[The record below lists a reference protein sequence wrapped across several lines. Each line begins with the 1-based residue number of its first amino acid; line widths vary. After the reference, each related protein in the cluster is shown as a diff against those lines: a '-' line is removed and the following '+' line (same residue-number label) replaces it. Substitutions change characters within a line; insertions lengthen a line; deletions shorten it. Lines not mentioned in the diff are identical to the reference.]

1 MTCERVD
8 VPHRSAFS
16 GSPLA
21 AVNNAA
27 SSLGSRAL
35 PLLPDQ
41 LKRHVIGRRTITIDG
56 NSLDASL
63 QIMLSA
69 WKVMG
74 VQGLTDGDA
83 PSIMRENM
91 RRTLSQLNYNPIAV
105 NEVTDLAISGP
116 DGEIS
121 VRHYLPQQVGRT
133 PLMVFYH
140 GGGWVF
146 GDLDTH
152 DRLCRLI
159 CRGAGIQV
167 LSVDY
172 RLAPEHPAP
181 AGLNDAYTA
190 YRWAVTHAEELG
202 ADPSRVCVGGDSAG
216 ANLAAVIAHQ
226 ARDDGARPALQ
237 LLLCANTDMRGD
249 TASRKLF
256 ADGFLLTRKD
266 IDLLMR
272 YYLTNSEMNVTDPRI
287 SPLLSSN
294 FTGLPPAIVVTAGFD
309 PLRDEGESYAAA
321 LEAAGN
327 IVDLRRFGSM
337 VHPFALLDALGGGC
351 AAAVTEVISAVKA
364 HLQYR
369 A

>member
-1 MTCERVD
+1 MCERVD

-16 GSPLA
+16 ASPLA

-27 SSLGSRAL
+27 SNLGSRAL

-41 LKRHVIGRRTITIDG
+41 LKRQVIGRRAITIDG
-56 NSLDASL
+56 NRLDASL

-69 WKVMG
+69 WKLMG
-74 VQGLTDGDA
+74 VQGLTDGDV

-91 RRTLSQLNYNPIAV
+91 RRTLSQLNYNPVAV
-105 NEVTDLAISGP
+105 NEVTDLAIPGT

-181 AGLNDAYTA
+181 AGLDDAYAA
-190 YRWAVTHAEELG
+190 YQWAVTHADELG

-226 ARDDGARPALQ
+226 ARDDGTRPALQ

-266 IDLLMR
+266 IDLLVR
-272 YYLTNSEMNVTDPRI
+272 YYLANSDMNVTDPRI
-287 SPLLSSN
+287 SPLLSNN

-351 AAAVTEVISAVKA
+351 AAAVTEIISAVKA